1 MFNFELLCFDTILNI
16 QYIYL
21 IFNMCRPPIL
31 KIINKEHLID
41 KNNLIKKPKRV
52 SFDLVQKNEEPKALT
67 ISNNSIISSMFI
79 LNEIKNKLQTAMT
92 RILVLEKE
100 LVETKARENILIS
113 LCETHN
119 KLYLTR
125 DNGSVNKYYFDN
137 ISINHTTV

>member
-1 MFNFELLCFDTILNI
+1 
-16 QYIYL
+16 
-21 IFNMCRPPIL
+21 
-31 KIINKEHLID
+31 
-41 KNNLIKKPKRV
+41 
-52 SFDLVQKNEEPKALT
+52 
-67 ISNNSIISSMFI
+67 MFI

-125 DNGSVNKYYFDN
+125 DNSSVNKYYFDN
-137 ISINHTTV
+137 IFINHTTV